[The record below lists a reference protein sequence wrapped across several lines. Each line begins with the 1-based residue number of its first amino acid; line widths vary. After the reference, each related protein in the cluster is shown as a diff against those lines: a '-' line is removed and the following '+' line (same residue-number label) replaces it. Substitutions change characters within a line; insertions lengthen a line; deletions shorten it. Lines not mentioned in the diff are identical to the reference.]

1 MTFPTITQAEL
12 EAVGVV
18 GLADTPGLDA
28 RAMQEK
34 FEETSRALLAPKYN
48 ELTSL
53 LESEQGAQA
62 GCAVPAGLPAD
73 TPATVQ
79 GVVNALDAAIDRK
92 VQALGAGD
100 MAQAVYDPAHLGAD
114 VTVQPY
120 AHTKTGTVHALTGAG
135 ANGRVRMTAD
145 VAEGDTVTVNGKAV
159 PAYVGAEEFAAAL
172 AGQPLTGRWLSF
184 VFDGA
189 QVNFKGGGG
198 AVTVEGLAAENI
210 VAGQTVTV
218 KQGAKTVAQVTGSN
232 GENKLGLLAYIP
244 LSKNTTYN
252 YPVEAP
258 KITQGILDESYFAIQ
273 NDALVCLKS
282 CKVKI
287 TAYTV
292 LGGTSEAINNPAANE
307 AYISLNGSR
316 LLSCNVGEGDGTWY
330 GSYVLYK
337 RYDTTTM
344 TLKSGDKITRG
355 AESYWVFPP
364 EILIEQA

>member
-53 LESEQGAQA
+53 LESAQGAQA

-92 VQALGAGD
+92 VLALGAGD

-159 PAYVGAEEFAAAL
+159 PAWAGAEDFAAAL

-218 KQGAKTVAQVTGSN
+218 RQGTKVVAQVEGGYSVTPWYYQGGISTYGSIQLSGSMPFTGTVAVEISSTSN
-232 GENKLGLLAYIP
+232 G
-244 LSKNTTYN
+244 NTNGQPEYGN
-252 YPVEAP
+252 WFGV
-258 KITQGILDESYFAIQ
+258 
-273 NDALVCLKS
+273 
-282 CKVKI
+282 
-287 TAYTV
+287 
-292 LGGTSEAINNPAANE
+292 GTSQDEAVSNAASGFK
-307 AYISLNGSR
+307 Y
-316 LLSCNVGEGDGTWY
+316 
-330 GSYVLYK
+330 
-337 RYDTTTM
+337 RYDTSVNVTKGGE
-344 TLKSGDKITRG
+344 LWARVLNSSSGHTGEFWRVVAFYTSITAG
-355 AESYWVFPP
+355 ADGV
-364 EILIEQA
+364 